1 MTDFAKGVEVPL
13 STATPLANRLVEK
26 GVMFRERSE
35 QDRRVVSVGLSRAHA
50 TA

>member
-1 MTDFAKGVEVPL
+1 MTDFAKGVGVPL
-13 STATPLANRLVEK
+13 STATRLARLEK